1 MSAISHRVRV
11 ISTVMTED
19 LQISLAAD
27 RALDKAIGSADC
39 RSAYES
45 MLAEVEKSAKLLP
58 KADKTFAQSTQIE
71 KSLIESIAGE
81 GGPGFECL
89 SLGFAQSQFDK
100 LDKDKNGQLELSELQ
115 DKGAV
120 SSLPNLD
127 ARLKSNLAESFRSL
141 KNESTNGS
149 WWNLNLINPDAITK
163 EDLGLALNHVNK
175 WQKEAVPVPLYAGG
189 KSDMSG
195 LSPGLKSLLE
205 SRGVTIKYVDGTIGQ
220 ALAHKVSE
228 SPILAIAQAVYN
240 PPTREIISQKGPQAE
255 AFKDHEIGHAVDDA
269 LAGGGKYFSQTKEFN
284 YAVDKDLAAIKAVR
298 GFDSRKAL
306 PGIHLFIQSQL
317 DACTL
322 SEGARKELFAEIFQ
336 SADKKLASGVRSYFP
351 NAAKVVEDK
360 LAIEGVGR

>member
-1 MSAISHRVRV
+1 
-11 ISTVMTED
+11 MTED

-27 RALDKAIGSADC
+27 RALDKATGAADC

-58 KADKTFAQSTQIE
+58 KTDKSVENPTNLLAQSTQIE

-89 SLGFAQSQFDK
+89 SLGFAQSQFEK

-127 ARLKSNLAESFRSL
+127 ARLKSNLAKRFHSL
-141 KNESTNGS
+141 KNESTNGA

-163 EDLGLALNHVNK
+163 EDLGLALNRVNR
-175 WQKEAVPVPLYAGG
+175 WQKEAVPIPLYAGG

-195 LSPGLKSLLE
+195 LSPGLKSLLG

-220 ALAHKVSE
+220 ALAHRVNE

-284 YAVDKDLAAIKAVR
+284 AAVDKDLAAIKSS
-298 GFDSRKAL
+298 GGIDSRKAL

-317 DACTL
+317 DAGTL

-336 SADKKLASGVRSYFP
+336 GADKKLATGVRSYFP
-351 NAAKVVEDK
+351 NTAKVVEDK
-360 LAIEGVGR
+360 LVREGIER